1 MIVAPAL
8 PPFPP
13 NPTTG
18 QWFQN
23 FMWNGSTWVR
33 AAAGSIRVV
42 IQTFTV
48 TGSYVPSMGM
58 VSGEAECVG
67 GGGGGGNVAALDPR
81 YIVSGGGGGSGGRSL
96 KAFDASLVAGG
107 VVVTIGAAGGIGYN
121 GLPGGT
127 TSFGALCVANGGGG
141 GDGNNGETVFGA
153 SGPGAVP
160 GIGDVA
166 LPGAAGEIGALQ
178 IAVVS
183 GDLQTN
189 ATGGL
194 GGQIIGGNMAE
205 DVGVGGYSNG
215 VAAQPNTGA
224 GGSGACIN
232 QSTLTNTTVA
242 GGVGASGIC
251 WVKEYCWSPPEPI
264 QPQPPGCAPIAR
276 GDPCVLPFGPWGD
289 C

>member
-81 YIVSGGGGGSGGRSL
+81 YIVSGGG
-96 KAFDASLVAGG
+96 
-107 VVVTIGAAGGIGYN
+107 
-121 GLPGGT
+121 
-127 TSFGALCVANGGGG
+127 
-141 GDGNNGETVFGA
+141 DGNNGETVFGA

-160 GIGDVA
+160 GSGDVA